1 MKHRSGRRIR
11 AGRAGFTLIE
21 LLLVVVIIG
30 IASAVAVPSF
40 ARSFR
45 GAKVR
50 NSARMVM
57 TMHRHA
63 QSKAVLGQRYTAIL
77 FDEIKGTLEM
87 VDQGQPGVKKDAF
100 FGEVGGK
107 GPPPPGEGAVVTGA
121 DAPAGM
127 DAKAPPLLVRK
138 LEEGVNILSF
148 RGGKSI
154 DDLYFVN
161 YYPNGMCE
169 AYEIKIGDEENRTA
183 TIQVDA
189 ITGKAKVTRE

>member
-30 IASAVAVPSF
+30 IAAAVAVPSF
-40 ARSFR
+40 SRSFR

-87 VDQGQPGVKKDAF
+87 VDQGQAGVKKDSF
-100 FGEVGGK
+100 FGSLGESAAPAMGEV
-107 GPPPPGEGAVVTGA
+107 ATGA
-121 DAPAGM
+121 DAPA
-127 DAKAPPLLVRK
+127 AEASAARPLLTRK
-138 LEEGVNILSF
+138 LEDGVKILSF
-148 RGGKSI
+148 RGGREI
-154 DDLYFVN
+154 DGIYFVS
-161 YYPNGMCE
+161 YFPNGMCE
-169 AYEIKIGDEENRTA
+169 AFEVKIGDDENRTA
-183 TIQVDA
+183 QITVDA
-189 ITGKAKVTRE
+189 VTGKVTVKRE